1 MIMLK
6 QSGFTLVE
14 LLVVLAIILVLIA
27 LLLPAAQAIRESART
42 TQCANNQHQ
51 LGVVLQKYVASFQK
65 PPTVYTMMND
75 MGQYL
80 SGQQGVYSCPSAA
93 AVASNSIG
101 ASNYGANMC
110 LSSLVD
116 EASKIAI
123 TDSYDSML
131 RWSGLDDPAWKLTV
145 APRHSG
151 LMNVLFFDGSVNR
164 MAYEENN
171 PYDTT
176 NGTKFVNTLWKPRRG
191 CVSDNSPSCVTGG
204 LIAEYWSDSTWVKP
218 KGGPADITRVEKSM
232 NRPFGEAHGGT
243 TTGNY
248 PFPNNRTN
256 ADANGNGN
264 ADCCFQARWRGYIY
278 VPCTGNY
285 TLYVWH
291 DDSTWIDIDGQN
303 RFYRVC
309 CGDATS
315 APFALTQGWKSIEI
329 RFDNMWWQ
337 SDYLKI
343 DWGSDCGVSRK
354 TLELSGGVDLRCP

>member
-1 MIMLK
+1 MLK
-6 QSGFTLVE
+6 QRGFTLVE

-151 LMNVLFFDGSVNR
+151 LMNVLFFDGSVSR

-232 NRPFGEAHGGT
+232 NRPFGEAHGGS

-248 PFPNNRTN
+248 PFPNNRTPS
-256 ADANGNGN
+256 DANGNGN

-309 CGDATS
+309 CGDTQS

-329 RFDNMWWQ
+329 RFDNMWWAD
-337 SDYLKI
+337 DYLKI

>member
-6 QSGFTLVE
+6 QRGFTLVE

-176 NGTKFVNTLWKPRRG
+176 NGTKFVNTLWKPRHGWVDSR
-191 CVSDNSPSCVTGG
+191 VLVG
-204 LIAEYWSDSTWVKP
+204 LDV
-218 KGGPADITRVEKSM
+218 
-232 NRPFGEAHGGT
+232 GEAERRPGRH
-243 TTGNY
+243 Y
-248 PFPNNRTN
+248 P
-256 ADANGNGN
+256 
-264 ADCCFQARWRGYIY
+264 RGK
-278 VPCTGNY
+278 VDEPALRRGPRRN
-285 TLYVWH
+285 H
-291 DDSTWIDIDGQN
+291 DGQ
-303 RFYRVC
+303 
-309 CGDATS
+309 
-315 APFALTQGWKSIEI
+315 
-329 RFDNMWWQ
+329 
-337 SDYLKI
+337 
-343 DWGSDCGVSRK
+343 
-354 TLELSGGVDLRCP
+354 LSFPEQPH